1 MRDLILNITIRTEIL
16 GEKED
21 IEILISVKKDLL
33 EDDNSIA
40 SYIYDYMENY
50 MQDNYCSCSF
60 NESQN
65 HCDCDCGDW
74 TGEYDIIEIESEKG
88 GELLKEGF

>member
-1 MRDLILNITIRTEIL
+1 
-16 GEKED
+16 
-21 IEILISVKKDLL
+21 
-33 EDDNSIA
+33 
-40 SYIYDYMENY
+40 MENY

-65 HCDCDCGDW
+65 HCDCGCGDW

-88 GELLKEGF
+88 GEL